1 MSISDDLSTSCPY
14 CHELVRNYLHNGV
27 VSGAARGPG
36 PRPGALQ
43 SFGARWLQYQS
54 RNGNRANGNHL
65 DPSQSL
71 RSSRKNRNSL
81 TWVLVALTVCFTYP
95 VLYRTSSGMPAQ
107 QRCDS
112 FTYDG
117 DPPPMLL
124 MRAYFYSHSNG
135 GRREC
140 AGTGTQSLRTALG
153 ALIGGEIP
161 LKRLARTRAS
171 RSVQR

>member
-27 VSGAARGPG
+27 VSGAARGP
-36 PRPGALQ
+36 
-43 SFGARWLQYQS
+43 SKFW
-54 RNGNRANGNHL
+54 
-65 DPSQSL
+65 
-71 RSSRKNRNSL
+71 
-81 TWVLVALTVCFTYP
+81 
-95 VLYRTSSGMPAQ
+95 
-107 QRCDS
+107 RCDS